1 MMQKLSVHD
10 GCKWLLSG
18 FWTES
23 APTCAHRLIIKT
35 ISYLS
40 VFAVFADKFPGND
53 PVQSIPEK
61 AQSNSRQKSVRNI
74 QQTCSDGGG
83 NTFSKSTNRLV

>member
-1 MMQKLSVHD
+1 MQKLSVHD
-10 GCKWLLSG
+10 AENGSWVV
-18 FWTES
+18 FES

-35 ISYLS
+35 ISFWS

-53 PVQSIPEK
+53 PVQSHSWKSSKQQRTEIGEK
-61 AQSNSRQKSVRNI
+61 S
-74 QQTCSDGGG
+74 SDGGG